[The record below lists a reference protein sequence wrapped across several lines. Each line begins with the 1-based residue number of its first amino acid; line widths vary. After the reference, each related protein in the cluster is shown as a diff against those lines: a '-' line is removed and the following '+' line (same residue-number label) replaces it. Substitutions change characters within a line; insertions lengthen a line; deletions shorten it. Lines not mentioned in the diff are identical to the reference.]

1 MAVRRG
7 SAFSR
12 LAPKKRRPLVRELC
26 PDCGCC
32 TLVVG
37 DPSHRYDPRYDDWVC
52 WCEHGPAAMAFDADG
67 YFDDDGGEERD

>member
-1 MAVRRG
+1 MVVRRG

-12 LAPKKRRPLVRELC
+12 LAPKKTRPLVRELC

-37 DPSHRYDPRYDDWVC
+37 DPSHHYNPRDDEWTC
-52 WCEHGPAAMAFDADG
+52 WCSHGLADMAFDVARYLNDV
-67 YFDDDGGEERD
+67 DEA